1 MFENNFWIQN
11 YNSKLEKN
19 VRNSWQYL
27 CNIGFIKK
35 ILNFQDLRIHLM
47 GCRYFFKKIIDVRQF
62 RRHDRSLL
70 DFLFS
75 CPWLY
80 FFNARLTPNQLKKET
95 FIIFF
100 IIDFK
105 GKKFLFFM

>member
-1 MFENNFWIQN
+1 MLGNFVDIN
-11 YNSKLEKN
+11 
-19 VRNSWQYL
+19 
-27 CNIGFIKK
+27 
-35 ILNFQDLRIHLM
+35 
-47 GCRYFFKKIIDVRQF
+47 
-62 RRHDRSLL
+62 RSLL

-105 GKKFLFFM
+105 GKKFLFFYVKKTLITFSDRQTDAKPLKNQNQVLQIAYHQQI